1 MLQIILTLIIYL
13 ILVIPAGIYVY
24 HVAAGKHTFADLV
37 LNRVDG
43 VIYKICGIDPKS
55 SMNWKKY
62 AVSLVAANGVMMLIG
77 YFILRIQSI
86 GLFNPNGIDGME
98 ESLSFN
104 TIISFM
110 TNTNLQHYSGESGL
124 SYLSQMLVITFM
136 MFVSAAS
143 GYAACV
149 AFIRGL
155 AGRTKDNVGNFFSDL
170 IRITTRVLLPFSIVG
185 GLMLVWQGV
194 PQNFSKNVVVD
205 TIEGTKQVIAM
216 GPVAALEII
225 KHLGTNG
232 GGFLGANSAT
242 PIENPTILSNLIE
255 LYSMMLLPGA
265 CVITFG
271 KMVRDRKRE
280 LPSDAISDG
289 ANAAISKK
297 ANKSLTVW
305 MYGREGRSIFAAMGI
320 LFLIGLGICFWA
332 ESQGN
337 PVLAGVG
344 LSQSMGSMEG
354 KEVRFGV
361 AQSSLFTTVTTS
373 FTTGTVN
380 NMHDTLT
387 PLGGMVP
394 MLHMM
399 LNVVF
404 GGKGV
409 GLMNMITYAILAV
422 FICGLM
428 IGRTP
433 EYLGKKIEGREMKL
447 AALCIIIHPLLILAF
462 SALAVGTQAGLAG
475 ITNPGYHGLSQ
486 VLYEFASSAANNGSG
501 FEGLAD
507 NTLFWNITTGIVMF
521 FGRYL
526 SMVLQLAIAG
536 SLMKKRFVNESAG
549 TLHTDTVSFAVIL
562 VFVVYIFAALT
573 FFPVLALG
581 PVAEHLTLWA

>member
-1 MLQIILTLIIYL
+1 MLQIILTLLIYMVMVIPVGDYVYRIAAGKPTFADPLFNRVDALVYKVCGVQPQREMNWKEYALALLGTNTVMMVLGYL
-13 ILVIPAGIYVY
+13 ILRMQGSA
-24 HVAAGKHTFADLV
+24 
-37 LNRVDG
+37 
-43 VIYKICGIDPKS
+43 
-55 SMNWKKY
+55 
-62 AVSLVAANGVMMLIG
+62 
-77 YFILRIQSI
+77 
-86 GLFNPNGIDGME
+86 LFNPNGIEGME
-98 ESLSFN
+98 ASLSFN

-110 TNTNLQHYSGESGL
+110 TNTNLQHYSGETGV
-124 SYLSQMLVITFM
+124 SYLTQMMVITFM

-143 GYAACV
+143 GYAACI

-155 AGRTKDNVGNFFSDL
+155 AGKSKVSVGNFYSDL
-170 IRITTRVLLPFSIVG
+170 IRIITRVLLPLSILG
-185 GLMLVWQGV
+185 GVLLVWQGV
-194 PQNFSKNVVVD
+194 PQNLSGNIVVD
-205 TIEGTKQVIAM
+205 TLEGAKQVIAS

-242 PIENPTILSNLIE
+242 PIENPTMLTNLIE

-271 KMVRDRKRE
+271 KMVAERKAERV
-280 LPSDAISDG
+280 SG
-289 ANAAISKK
+289 QQKR
-297 ANKSLTVW
+297 KSVF
-305 MYGREGRSIFAAMGI
+305 GREGRSIFAAMSI
-320 LFLIGLGICFWA
+320 LFVIGLSVCFWA

-337 PVLAGVG
+337 PALAEVG
-344 LSQSMGSMEG
+344 LSQSMGNMEG

-361 AQSSLFTTVTTS
+361 AQSALFTTTTTS

-387 PLGGMVP
+387 PLGGMIP

-409 GLMNMITYAILAV
+409 GLTNMILYAILAV

-447 AALCIIIHPLLILAF
+447 TALAIIIHPLLILAF
-462 SALAVGTQAGLAG
+462 TALAVAIPSGQAG
-475 ITNPGYHGLSQ
+475 ITNPGFHGLSQ
-486 VLYEFASSAANNGSG
+486 VLYEYASSAANNGSG

-507 NTLFWNITTGIVMF
+507 NSLFWNVTTGLVMF

-526 SMVLQLAIAG
+526 PIVLQLAIAG
-536 SLMKKRFVNESAG
+536 SLMKKGFVNESAG
-549 TLHTDTVSFAVIL
+549 ALRTDTMSFSVIL
-562 VFVVYIFAALT
+562 VFVVYIFAAMT

-581 PVAEHLTLWA
+581 PIAEHLTLWG

>member
-1 MLQIILTLIIYL
+1 MLQIALTIFIYL
-13 ILVIPAGIYVY
+13 ILVISVGIYVY
-24 HVAAGKHTFADLV
+24 HIAAGKHTFADPV

-43 VIYKICGIDPKS
+43 VIYKICGINPQNN
-55 SMNWKKY
+55 MNWKKY
-62 AVSLVAANGVMMLIG
+62 AVSLVATNGVMMLMG
-77 YFILRIQSI
+77 YLVLRIQSI
-86 GLFNPNGIDGME
+86 GLFNPNGIGGME

-124 SYLSQMLVITFM
+124 SYLSQMLVIIFM

-143 GYAACV
+143 GYAACI

-155 AGRTKDNVGNFFSDL
+155 AGKSKDNVGNFFSDL
-170 IRITTRVLLPFSIVG
+170 VRITTRVLLPFSIVG
-185 GLMLVWQGV
+185 GLLLVWQGV
-194 PQNFSKNVVVD
+194 PQNFSGNVVVD

-280 LPSDAISDG
+280 LAVANISDDT
-289 ANAAISKK
+289 NIAISKK
-297 ANKSLTVW
+297 AHRSLTVW

-337 PVLAGVG
+337 PALAGVG

-387 PLGGMVP
+387 PLGGMIP

-462 SALAVGTQAGLAG
+462 SALAVGTSAGLAG

-526 SMVLQLAIAG
+526 SMILQLAIAD

-549 TLHTDTVSFAVIL
+549 TLHTDTMSFAVIL

-581 PVAEHLTLWA
+581 PVAEYLTLWA